1 MYFNHYKLPF
11 FASVALYIPD
21 FPTLV
26 TFVQVNKQCQ
36 RSLLSIKTNPF
47 YMKNKERNIHSC
59 IAFIKELTLFRE
71 TSIHYILMEYL
82 HNIRLEQVMNTIKE
96 LKISSIKPSELHI
109 LNGYENKITDLS
121 MVLNAEQINFSNF
134 YMLDKLH
141 LTLTSHC
148 KITSLFPCFNQTL
161 SFLMIKVIRKSIVK
175 DVINDLAMYHLFKN
189 VVVESPCNIDSKK
202 LNITHICNG
211 IITPLNTN
219 CLFVNGMQIQL
230 RSLQN
235 GYDISH
241 IDKIMK
247 LYYPTSLTLLID
259 NKNSINATTAISEI
273 DLNTIPLDEP
283 FTTTQVIRS
292 SPLTTTSQEL
302 KDKESWDELILI
314 PNDSKSQLPNKPIL
328 DLTKYQ
334 QLVNVKTIPENIIEV
349 KMNSI
354 EKKVDAIKSVKE
366 DDITTQK
373 VISLSRR
380 NLDLSNEL
388 VTNIKLSN
396 CKLLQKTTFPSTLQQ
411 LTLDHCEIALYKTG
425 SVFSIPTTVTSL
437 SIKGNLE
444 QQLLHLENIPLI
456 ELDLQSTSQITTKYP
471 LTLTKLTLSNI
482 NASEILNLNDCISL
496 KKIIC
501 SYCARVNIIIPFLDT
516 LQAESSFIHIKNTC
530 PVHIDTVKLFRC
542 QVGSLRKIN
551 CKSLYCFT
559 DVNDDVDPLLS
570 NNFVI
575 RPPSRLLKPS
585 PVSPL
590 LVPNPVYVKSPI
602 TSQTIDQ
609 TASHT
614 DSDITTSVSPYIKPP
629 STSFRP
635 SSTSFYTVI
644 DYQNKEKHPVVN

>member
-59 IAFIKELTLFRE
+59 IAFIKELTLFRNIN
-71 TSIHYILMEYL
+71 TLHINGEYL

-134 YMLDKLH
+134 YMLDKVH

-148 KITSLFPCFNQTL
+148 KITSLFPY
-161 SFLMIKVIRKSIVK
+161 
-175 DVINDLAMYHLFKN
+175 VINDLAMYHLFKN
-189 VVVESPCNIDSKK
+189 VVVESPCDIDSKK

-259 NKNSINATTAISEI
+259 NKNSINATTSISEI
-273 DLNTIPLDEP
+273 NLNPIPLDEP

-292 SPLTTTSQEL
+292 SPLTNTSQEL

-328 DLTKYQ
+328 NLTKYQ
-334 QLVNVKTIPENIIEV
+334 QLVNVKTIPDNIIEV

-354 EKKVDAIKSVKE
+354 KKKVDAIKSVKE

-396 CKLLQKTTFPSTLQQ
+396 CKLLQKTTFPSTLKQ

-425 SVFSIPTTVTSL
+425 SVFSIPTT
-437 SIKGNLE
+437 
-444 QQLLHLENIPLI
+444 NIPLI

-501 SYCARVNIIIPFLDT
+501 SYCARVSFIIPFLDT

-575 RPPSRLLKPS
+575 QSPSRPLKPS

-602 TSQTIDQ
+602 TFQTIDQ